1 MSYFFIS
8 KQLLWE
14 LFFRISNS
22 KSLKSKIVNYDNL
35 TLSSAGHYS
44 LKVDG
49 LSLERVVAASI
60 ASYQA
65 IKPAGAINVY
75 AHEGVAYIF
84 GEPEAVISG
93 LRVKFRSL

>member
-75 AHEGVAYIF
+75 ANEGVAYIF

-93 LRVKFRSL
+93 LRVKFWSL